1 MSVPAFAAAHGLPS
15 SNLYEWIRALK
26 GTQTAQE
33 RRKSAST
40 PRRAAPAANFAEV
53 SVVGQPAPRGLTMT
67 IALAGTHA
75 VTFEGGIVDVAWLQ
89 SVLKVVC
96 AC

>member
-1 MSVPAFAAAHGLPS
+1 MSVSAFAAAHGLPS

-40 PRRAAPAANFAEV
+40 QRTSAPVANFAEV
-53 SVVGQPAPRGLTMT
+53 SVVGHAARGLTMT
-67 IALAGTHA
+67 IALAGGHT
-75 VTFEGGIVDVAWLQ
+75 VTLEGGTVDAAWLQ
-89 SVLKVVC
+89 SVLKAVR